1 LDGLLS
7 KQVWRLSYWRVATE
21 EANYRRFF
29 DINSLAAVRMEDPV
43 VFQKEH
49 ELALRLVRESKV
61 AGLRV
66 DHPDG
71 FLFLLFRVLPGPHL
85 TQLSL

>member
-1 LDGLLS
+1 
-7 KQVWRLSYWRVATE
+7 
-21 EANYRRFF
+21 
-29 DINSLAAVRMEDPV
+29 MEDPV